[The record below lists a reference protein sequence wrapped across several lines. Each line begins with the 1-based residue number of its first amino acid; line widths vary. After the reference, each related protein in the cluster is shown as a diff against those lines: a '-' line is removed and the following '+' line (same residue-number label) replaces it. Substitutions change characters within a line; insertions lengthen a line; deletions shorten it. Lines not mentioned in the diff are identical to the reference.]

1 MFCDIMEKEADRSSS
16 KVGGCYEGK
25 GGGGEAPVAF
35 NYLGWAVNFS
45 L

>member
-16 KVGGCYEGK
+16 KVGGCHE
-25 GGGGEAPVAF
+25 GGEAPVAF